1 MTRSDVG
8 GVEHLRTGRVNAI
21 VASVGGRR
29 LTTRTLA
36 PNAWGGMLERNL
48 ALTTPALPCGR
59 LTLLQDEHVSTSGAR
74 SMRNAPPDHADLR
87 TLPLG
92 FCAVHVGETLA
103 SGRTVRTARKHMR
116 AQAYLS
122 EVELRVLLRADTL
135 DLDEGCVRTRVALAA
150 LVAENTALGVEAE
163 EEYV

>member
-1 MTRSDVG
+1 
-8 GVEHLRTGRVNAI
+8 
-21 VASVGGRR
+21 
-29 LTTRTLA
+29 
-36 PNAWGGMLERNL
+36 
-48 ALTTPALPCGR
+48 
-59 LTLLQDEHVSTSGAR
+59 
-74 SMRNAPPDHADLR
+74 
-87 TLPLG
+87 
-92 FCAVHVGETLA
+92 
-103 SGRTVRTARKHMR
+103 MR